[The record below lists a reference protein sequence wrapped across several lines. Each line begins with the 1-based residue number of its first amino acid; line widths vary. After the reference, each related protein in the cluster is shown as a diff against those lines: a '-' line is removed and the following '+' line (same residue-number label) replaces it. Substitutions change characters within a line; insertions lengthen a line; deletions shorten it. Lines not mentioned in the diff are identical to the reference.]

1 MKQMTV
7 CTKWGGGG
15 GGEIAS
21 VETPSLTTL
30 LKALALNVS

>member
-1 MKQMTV
+1 MTQMTV

-15 GGEIAS
+15 GYNES